1 MKKIVIM
8 LTVAVLIIGFGTYW
22 LTSGN
27 LNKLEPTNVEKIKP
41 ILEINGDAQL
51 KKMSR
56 QEQTTSPRSSSP
68 SSGTLL
74 HPSSYRSKAE
84 ERLSEKEFSKKTKKE
99 LNGIKNNKTT
109 IAAKRCDLNLK
120 RFVRELEL
128 NVKSMDDSMIDMAI
142 GNILNSEL
150 LNPANVAV
158 ALSNSKNAKCAEMG
172 MGLITEICV
181 TRPDILKPNK
191 FLVAFAKRG
200 INELPRISR
209 IIDET
214 NDDFTREWACELYV
228 EIFFHNTPETTPRH
242 KKLAELREKEQ
253 EIYKFTREVV
263 SNSKNLKSL
272 LKKNEHPGEIIRE
285 QWGVERR
292 YTLKMLAILRGFDLL
307 TNTTIEPIAARVAKI
322 IDSNDMQYDILG
334 RVNGITM
341 NRPHIPLTVRLRV
354 LSSAV
359 FKDKHDNTDKW
370 IPRKRNGFT
379 KKELEFAVESR
390 DSRKMRS
397 MYHTLRGIV
406 GNVLRAKLAIGL
418 GNQEI
423 ILLRHFDQATFDG
436 KAFRWNNK
444 ALTLINEA
452 GGDVRLTIKHQS
464 DESGKK
470 IVKFT
475 LFKNRKMVWFTPK
488 GEFVIKSTNDSP
500 IKVERTKIPLTKND
514 FTLIIR
520 KKE

>member
-1 MKKIVIM
+1 MFS
-8 LTVAVLIIGFGTYW
+8 VAVLVLGLGTYW
-22 LTSGN
+22 LTRN
-27 LNKLEPTNVEKIKP
+27 RQDWAKPAKLEIKENNTSIDTINSQKDNARDTASTPSRNASATNSSSNNPYIEKKRANVEKSKTSR
-41 ILEINGDAQL
+41 L
-51 KKMSR
+51 K
-56 QEQTTSPRSSSP
+56 
-68 SSGTLL
+68 
-74 HPSSYRSKAE
+74 
-84 ERLSEKEFSKKTKKE
+84 SEVATKK
-99 LNGIKNNKTT
+99 
-109 IAAKRCDLNLK
+109 IAAPMTKRSDLNLK

-128 NVKSMDDSMIDMAI
+128 NIKSLDDSMIDRAI

-172 MGLITEICV
+172 MGLMTEICV
-181 TRPDILKPNK
+181 TRPDLLKPNK

-228 EIFFHNTPETTPRH
+228 ETFYHNTPEKTPRH

-285 QWGVERR
+285 QWGGERR
-292 YTLKMLAILRGFDLL
+292 YTLKMLAILRAFDLL

-322 IDSNDMQYDILG
+322 VDSNDMRYDILG
-334 RVNGITM
+334 RVNGKTM
-341 NRPHIPLTVRLRV
+341 NRPPIPLTAKLRV

-359 FKDKHDNTDKW
+359 FKNKHQNTDKW
-370 IPRKRNGFT
+370 ISRQRNGFT
-379 KKELEFAVESR
+379 IKELEFAVESR

-397 MYHTLRGIV
+397 MYRALRGII
-406 GNVLRAKLAIGL
+406 GNVLRGKLPIGL
-418 GNQEI
+418 GNKEI
-423 ILLRHFDQATFDG
+423 LLLRHFDQATLDG
-436 KAFRWNNK
+436 KPFRWSEK
-444 ALTLINEA
+444 ALTLTNES
-452 GGDVRLTIKHQS
+452 GGDVRLTIKRQS
-464 DESGKK
+464 AESGKK
-470 IVKFT
+470 FVKFT

-488 GEFVIKSTNDSP
+488 GEFVIQSTSDSP
-500 IKVERTKIPLTKND
+500 IKVEKTTLPLTKND
-514 FTLIIR
+514 FTLVIR
-520 KKE
+520 KKK